1 MNYLEALKYGMLVLK
16 SNNINTFN
24 IDSELLLSE
33 VLNTTREQILLN
45 QKKKILKKKNLMF
58 IKIF

>member
-45 QKKKILKKKNLMF
+45 QKKKIKKKNLIF

>member
-33 VLNTTREQILLN
+33 VLNTTREQILIN
-45 QKKKILKKKNLMF
+45 QKKN
-58 IKIF
+58 